1 MKKINLVCI
10 VDDDPLHLYI
20 TKKYIELSNIVEN
33 VLVFKN
39 GKEAYDSLKQML
51 SKSENLPE
59 IIFLDLNMPVWDGWQ
74 FVDEFTKLT
83 LEQKVSICILSSSNS
98 EEDMERAKHY
108 SIISKYLVKPTTESR
123 MKEILVELSN
133 PIFKSNR

>member
-1 MKKINLVCI
+1 MKKISLVCI

-20 TKKYIELSNIVEN
+20 TKKYIELSTIVEH

-39 GKEAYDSLKQML
+39 GKEAYDSLKLML
-51 SKSENLPE
+51 SKHENLPE

-83 LEQKVSICILSSSNS
+83 LEQNVSICILSSSNS

-108 SIISKYLVKPTTESR
+108 HIIEKYLVKPTTESR
-123 MKEILVELSN
+123 MKDVLLELSN
-133 PIFKSNR
+133 L

>member
-1 MKKINLVCI
+1 MKKINLACI

-83 LEQKVSICILSSSNS
+83 LDQKVSICILSSSNS

-133 PIFKSNR
+133 PSVE

>member
-1 MKKINLVCI
+1 MKKINLACI

-83 LEQKVSICILSSSNS
+83 LDQKVSICILSSSNS
-98 EEDMERAKHY
+98 EEDTERAKHY
-108 SIISKYLVKPTTESR
+108 NIISKYLVKPTTESQ
-123 MKEILVELSN
+123 MKDILIEFNNL
-133 PIFKSNR
+133 